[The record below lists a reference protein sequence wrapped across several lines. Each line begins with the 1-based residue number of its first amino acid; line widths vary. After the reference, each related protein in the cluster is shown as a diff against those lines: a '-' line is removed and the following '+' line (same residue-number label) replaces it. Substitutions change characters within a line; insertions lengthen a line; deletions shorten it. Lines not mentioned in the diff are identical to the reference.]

1 MNIILFLCSSIHII
15 FNRFDVELTDS
26 CDSDYV
32 EIQFWNE
39 TRNTWTRVGDRACG
53 RTLPPAITSPTGRT
67 RVIFKSNRAVNG
79 DGFSL
84 GWELGCGG
92 VLTAREG
99 SLTSPGYPEKYANN
113 LYCNY
118 TILVP
123 GQDFVVA
130 SFVENFDVS
139 SFMTC
144 MIKTHKKHLYQKRPQ
159 SGCNSTIKTLFYS
172 SFALALQLCIIESR
186 PLQ

>member
-144 MIKTHKKHLYQKRPQ
+144 MIKTHKNTY
-159 SGCNSTIKTLFYS
+159 IKNALKVDVIAQLKLCFIHH
-172 SFALALQLCIIESR
+172 FALALQLCIIESR